1 MEIYVANLSPFLI
14 ILLTHSVFLSLQIQ
28 FNSATANFRCST
40 SRMQLQPISI
50 EQTEIGNSLPCIDLV
65 TLKLDTQHWELP
77 TNQAYICV
85 FMFLYM
91 RL

>member
-1 MEIYVANLSPFLI
+1 MANLSPFLI

-40 SRMQLQPISI
+40 SRMQRQPISI
-50 EQTEIGNSLPCIDLV
+50 EQTEIGNSLSCIDPV

-77 TNQAYICV
+77 TKHAYLSV
-85 FMFLYM
+85 FVCSCT
-91 RL
+91 